1 MLNFFNRKVNLEST
15 LKILNQQARL
25 NFQTYSTLIKSIED
39 RLTLIESELREMRD
53 LYQQVFQKAQ
63 VITK

>member
-1 MLNFFNRKVNLEST
+1 MLNFFNRKVNLETT

-63 VITK
+63 VLTK

>member
-1 MLNFFNRKVNLEST
+1 MLNFFNRKVSLETT

>member
-1 MLNFFNRKVNLEST
+1 MLNFFNRKVNLETT

>member
-1 MLNFFNRKVNLEST
+1 MLNFFNRKVNLETT
-15 LKILNQQARL
+15 LKILNKQARL